1 MARTQAQAML
11 EAWED
16 GRAAR
21 SGERGLILL
30 RLAEPTLG
38 EDACR
43 AFSVGRRDAALLD
56 LHERLVG
63 PAAHALVNCPACA
76 EPLEF
81 DVPLAAIRVTPH
93 DQPPA
98 RFEAAHGDGAFTF
111 RLPTAGDLA
120 GLGAVAAD
128 DLISLCLLEDAA
140 PAAPEVMEALEAA
153 IGEAVTTYDPQA
165 VVALALDCPACA
177 AHWRSPFDI
186 VEFLWRWFDGFAR
199 GLLEDVHVIASAY
212 GWSEDQIRA
221 LPPQRRQRYL
231 ELIGG

>member
-21 SGERGLILL
+21 SGGRGLILL
-30 RLAEPTLG
+30 RLAEPALG

-43 AFSVGRRDAALLD
+43 AFSVGRRDAALLA
-56 LHERLVG
+56 LHERLIG
-63 PAAHALVNCPACA
+63 PAAHALVNCPTCA

-81 DVPLAAIRVTPH
+81 DLPIAAIRVTPH
-93 DQPPA
+93 EEPPG
-98 RFEAAHGDGAFTF
+98 RFELLLEDGPLAF

-120 GLGAVAAD
+120 TPEAASTD
-128 DLISLCLLEDAA
+128 ALMRLCLLEGATPSA
-140 PAAPEVMEALEAA
+140 PAAMEALEAA
-153 IGEAVTTYDPQA
+153 IGEAVTVHDPQA

-199 GLLEDVHVIASAY
+199 GLLEEVHIIASAY
-212 GWSEDQIRA
+212 GWSEEQILA
-221 LPPQRRQRYL
+221 LPHQRRQRYL